1 MNLPLSVAKL
11 SETDIENVI
20 RTLKSGMLTM
30 GEGVKSFEKKMAQ
43 YLNVNHFIMVNSGS
57 SANLLIF
64 EYLLRPS
71 SGSGLL
77 KPGDGV
83 LVPAI
88 AWPTTIWPIIQLG
101 LVPVFVD
108 VSLET
113 LTLDLERAEQ
123 VINDSPIEIKAIF
136 PIHVLGYAIDH
147 ALLSEFSKKHKL
159 ILINDVCESLGA
171 WRNGIHAG
179 CVGIASSY
187 SFYFSHHI
195 TTMEGGGIATDS
207 LEMANDL
214 RAMRSHGWS
223 RDRSDS
229 KEWTEGLDAPTS
241 KFQFITTGYNVRP
254 TEIQAVIGLNQ
265 VSHIDE
271 YVQARSNLAFAVS
284 NLLKGS
290 KIELVGNEHISLEQK
305 PRHSWMML
313 PLKVNSTKNDK
324 VRIQEFLEE
333 NGVETRPVLT
343 GNFLRQPVMRH
354 KFNFGKPEDFPN
366 ADWISEHCF
375 LIGAHQD
382 YADNQINYLMEV
394 LKKAAEI

>member
-1 MNLPLSVAKL
+1 MHLPLSVARL
-11 SETDIENVI
+11 SETDIQNVI
-20 RTLKSGMLTM
+20 GTLKSGKLTM
-30 GEGVKSFEKKMAQ
+30 GKNVRSFETEMAR
-43 YLNVNHFIMVNSGS
+43 YLNVDHFIMVNSGS

-64 EYLLRPS
+64 EYMLRPS
-71 SGSGLL
+71 SGSALL

-113 LTLDLERAEQ
+113 LTLDLARAEQ
-123 VINDSPIEIKAIF
+123 IIHESPVEIKAIF
-136 PIHVLGYAIDH
+136 PIHALGYAIDH
-147 ALLSEFSKKHKL
+147 NLLSDFAKKYSL
-159 ILINDVCESLGA
+159 TLINDVCESLGA
-171 WRNGIHAG
+171 WKHGVHAG
-179 CVGIASSY
+179 CTGIASSY

-195 TTMEGGGIATDS
+195 TTMEGGGIATNS
-207 LEMANDL
+207 LEIANDL

-229 KEWTEGLDAPTS
+229 KDWANGLDAPAS

-254 TEIQAVIGLNQ
+254 TEIQAAIGLNQ

-271 YVQARSNLAFAVS
+271 YVQTRSKLAYSVS
-284 NLLKGS
+284 NLLRDS
-290 KIELVGNEHISLEQK
+290 KIELIGSEYISLEQK

-313 PLKVNSTKNDK
+313 PLRVSSAKNDK
-324 VRIQEFLEE
+324 ARIQEFLEA

-343 GNFLRQPVMRH
+343 GNFLRQPAMRRN
-354 KFNFGKPEDFPN
+354 FNYGNPEDFPN
-366 ADWISEHCF
+366 ADWISDHCF

-382 YADNQINYLMEV
+382 YSDSQISYLLEV
-394 LKKAAEI
+394 LKKATKI